1 MFEVGMYKHKQ
12 SHVKMYF
19 SQLDSKVDCE
29 KHMQTNKCGLL
40 PISEVGNP
48 FIVYIYVEDCLMFN
62 H

>member
-29 KHMQTNKCGLL
+29 KHMQTNVDFCPSLK
-40 PISEVGNP
+40 
-48 FIVYIYVEDCLMFN
+48 
-62 H
+62 